1 MVQGL
6 IESIERFCI
15 NDGPGIRSRVFFMG
29 CPLRCKWCSN
39 PETWELKPRIFVDN
53 ELCNGCEKCIG
64 VCGEGAIALVGEK
77 YFIDEDRCNLCK
89 KCLDICGPKA
99 IKIIGKVYEVDEVAK
114 ELLKDKIF
122 YDTSSGGVT
131 ITGGE
136 PTMQIEF
143 LTELCIKL
151 KKNNIH
157 IALDSC
163 GYFDFKNFHPV
174 LDYIDLILF
183 DVKLINEDLHRKFTG
198 VSNKKIIKN
207 LYELDKL
214 SFPVHL
220 RLPIIKKVNDSQE
233 EINGKIKLISSLKNV
248 ERVDII
254 PYHNLGSKKYD
265 LMNKPSPKFEKSDT
279 ESLEIIRKEIINS
292 GVDCHILAA

>member
-1 MVQGL
+1 MVKGL

-39 PETWELKPRIFVDN
+39 PETWELKPGIFIDN

-64 VCGEGAIALVGEK
+64 VCREGAIELVGEK
-77 YFIDEDRCNLCK
+77 YFINENKCNLCK
-89 KCLDICGPKA
+89 KCLDVCGPKA
-99 IKIIGKVYEVDEVAK
+99 IKIIGKDYEVDEVVK

-122 YDTSSGGVT
+122 YDTSCGGVT

-136 PTMQIEF
+136 PTTQVEF
-143 LTELCIKL
+143 LMELCIKL
-151 KKNNIH
+151 KENNVH

-163 GYFDFKNFHPV
+163 GYFDFDNLYPV

-183 DVKLINEDLHRKFTG
+183 DIKLLNENLHRKFTG

-207 LYELDKL
+207 LFELDKL

-220 RLPIIKKVNDSQE
+220 RLPFIKKVNDSQE
-233 EINGKIKLISSLKNV
+233 EINGKINLISNLKNV
-248 ERVDII
+248 KRVDII

-265 LMNKPSPKFEKSDT
+265 LINKPRPDFEKPDSDA
-279 ESLEIIRKEIINS
+279 LEVMRKEIINS